1 MSETNP
7 EAAVAAVP
15 DESTTKTEPETT
27 TKPMSS
33 SRSNIPT
40 AVSNIAT
47 PVSNIPTPV
56 SNIPTPASSVTGI
69 PVSRIKAPSNFGSTN
84 SVSKIGRPCC
94 NQTTP
99 KAGPPP
105 RDTNSMSRES
115 DDNLSSINSAYTDLY
130 QETVKRFTRSSLSP
144 TSDWDR
150 FSPARRSLKSTSTTP
165 STTTTST
172 YDYYLEATGRRRSS
186 DHNSAVLTANTEQFI
201 IGQRVWV
208 GGLRSGQIA
217 YIGET
222 HFAPG
227 DWAGIV
233 LDEPN
238 GKNDGCVSGKRYF
251 QCEPKRGIFSRL
263 TRLTTY
269 PLSGA
274 QTPTSPM
281 AKNSPERSRT
291 VSPTASVRSSMLR
304 SPGIGKNGLTVGD
317 RVIVSSGF
325 GSRPGILRYLGET
338 QFAPG
343 NWCGVELDEAS
354 GKNDGA
360 VDGIRYFEC
369 KPKYGVF
376 VPIAKVSLSPSTKKT
391 RLSRTGSRESLTS
404 IGTMN
409 SIATTNTSRMRMNA
423 QRKSTTPIKPIV
435 TTPKSQ
441 FSMQDL
447 LREKQNHVEQLMVE
461 RDLDREDAQ
470 NQALQLQKN
479 INELKARIVQ
489 LESQLSEERK
499 KSEELQFSIDEAQF
513 CGDELNAQSQVYKEK
528 IHDLESK
535 ITQLVSA
542 TPSLQSIP
550 IPTEDS
556 AALANSQLKITEL
569 QEKLITQEK
578 LSEARSAEQLEE
590 EQRLRE
596 NVKYLQAQ
604 IETLQKE
611 LVGKDESLEKFSLSQ
626 CGIENLRTELALL
639 KEENEKQAREAE
651 AIYEQKLQ
659 AKSEELQQVTNELQK
674 LKSASDSLE
683 SERAN
688 VSDECEIL
696 QTEIRM
702 RDEQIKE
709 LSQQLDELTTQLQV
723 QKADSSALDEMLK
736 QQQTGGEEKGA
747 QLKKNI
753 EEIGQLKIEV
763 ESSKLKKQELEKE
776 LEQTKQETEKDKE
789 ILAQQLK
796 EIEQLKANNTE
807 LDQELVAKNTEL
819 ESALKEQQSVKSQL
833 ETITEIIAKK
843 DLELKELGQSL
854 VDLNLQL
861 KEKTENCDELLANL
875 DQAKQ
880 NAQKSLADK
889 EKELKEAQSQVQK
902 TEESLKLIQNQL
914 EQQQQLSAASGEEGA
929 KQLATLQ
936 EEINKVKSQE
946 KELQSALGQSQS
958 ELASKIKLLEATNGN
973 LEKLTQTLEDIKK
986 QLAESEEQVKLSSE
1000 KYSKK
1005 DLQLGDLQRQ
1015 HEALQGKCDSLNQQ
1029 QETLQTELVAARSSS
1044 SQLQATLKQLNDD
1057 LLAQQQDYAAKES
1070 QSSGQ
1075 RLELA
1080 SDNELLKQS
1089 NVKLEQ
1095 ELKEIQDALSKLKA
1109 ESLEKQTQLT
1119 QLEEQSIQKELALGD
1134 ASRQQE
1140 NLKERCQALA
1150 QQNETLQQQLNALQN
1165 SSTDS
1170 NAELVKLSQKLVEE
1184 QQAKEELSAKSNE
1197 ERASLESQLQANQQR
1212 LDTLCSQVEAL
1223 TQELAL
1229 KTDENAQL
1237 TGKLKAEQDSAGKQ
1251 SLELSDAIR
1260 KLETSLAKCNHL
1272 EQQQEKL
1279 QSELQAERT
1288 SSNELNS
1295 KLLKVSEQI
1304 STGQKDLA
1312 HQTDVWTK
1320 EKLQIESEVQ
1330 ELKQQLQ
1337 SSQANQEKIQGE
1349 RQKLETLLQNS
1360 QDELAKIQ
1368 AEQVQL
1374 TSGTQET
1381 IKDLQERL
1389 DITNQDLQHKEQ
1401 MAREDA
1407 QKITDL
1413 KTLVEAIQVS
1423 NANISATNAELS
1435 TILEILQA
1443 EKSET
1448 AHIFELFEMEA
1459 DMNAERLIEKLTGM
1473 KQELKET
1480 HLQLETEQ
1488 TKYKDLESQLEK
1500 LNQSEKNLN
1509 EAALDSAEQLRQLQQ
1524 ANGELQDLFKEKQE
1538 SFAQLEKTLGDTNA
1552 QLADQQEKF
1561 KQLQQQEM
1569 NSHKESTKFSEE
1581 LEQIQQVREELLKS
1595 VQQKEELNQK
1605 LESKLK
1611 ESSDTIKTHQVTC
1624 DELQQK
1630 LEKLQQ
1636 KERELLDESTKS
1648 KEQLQQL
1655 QSANEELQKS
1665 LQQKQILLEKGNE
1678 FEDRLAE
1685 YQKVIDEMDE
1695 ASSIKTTNIEQLNKR
1710 IHDLEMGLQ
1719 QTIQAHNASQE
1730 ECKQLSRQ
1738 LQSLELEKAREVA
1751 TLKAQVNGTNN
1762 ASQGQGDEVA
1772 LADTEISLAKI
1783 NFLNSIIADMQ
1794 QKNDALKAKVQTL
1807 ETLPTDFT
1815 KPHAFDM
1822 LAKRKPAPR
1831 LFCDIC
1837 DEFDKHETEDCP
1849 LQASDDLDDSPP
1861 PASEANNNE
1870 NKERKLPA
1878 PRKYCES
1885 CEVFGHDTSE
1895 CADEETY

>member
-115 DDNLSSINSAYTDLY
+115 DDNLSSINSAYT
-130 QETVKRFTRSSLSP
+130 
-144 TSDWDR
+144 
-150 FSPARRSLKSTSTTP
+150 
-165 STTTTST
+165 
-172 YDYYLEATGRRRSS
+172 

>member
-423 QRKSTTPIKPIV
+423 
-435 TTPKSQ
+435 
-441 FSMQDL
+441 QDL